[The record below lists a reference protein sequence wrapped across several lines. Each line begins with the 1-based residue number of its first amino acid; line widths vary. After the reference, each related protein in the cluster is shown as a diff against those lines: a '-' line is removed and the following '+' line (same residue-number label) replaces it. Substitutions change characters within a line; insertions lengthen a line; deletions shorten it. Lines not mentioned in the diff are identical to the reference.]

1 MIKKKK
7 LSIITAKTR
16 NPKKMKTKTKTN
28 LKKKDTQTHNKT

>member
-1 MIKKKK
+1 MIKKK

-16 NPKKMKTKTKTN
+16 NPKKTKTKTKTN